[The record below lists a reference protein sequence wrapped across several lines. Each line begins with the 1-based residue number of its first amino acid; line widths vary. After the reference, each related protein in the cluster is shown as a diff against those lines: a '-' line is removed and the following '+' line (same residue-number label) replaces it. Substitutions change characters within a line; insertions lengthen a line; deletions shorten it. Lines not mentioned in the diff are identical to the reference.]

1 MIDFRKISPKAY
13 VATAAVLFV
22 VVLAVTVVNICK
34 RGEIVIS
41 KEQLVALDPQNAGIN
56 IEVTRPWLSH
66 DAVFNVK
73 KPDGDHDFNRVDV
86 MRVLLQCAQHL
97 RDKQIDKLYLANDGT
112 RVYYLQGS
120 YFKQLGSRYSKDD
133 SWGNAKLCIEMPAH
147 TYTLNDSTA
156 FKPNDTFLGSIQD
169 LTNWN
174 EIMSALLK

>member
-22 VVLAVTVVNICK
+22 VVLAVTLVNACK
-34 RGEIVIS
+34 RGQLVIS
-41 KEQLVALDPQNAGIN
+41 KEQLVPLDPQNADIN

-73 KPDGDHDFNRVDV
+73 KPDDDHDFNRVDV

-97 RDKQIDKLYLANDGT
+97 RDKQIDKLYLTNDGT
-112 RVYYLQGS
+112 RLYYLQGN